1 MRVEYTWIDR
11 QGIALMIVVAALAL
25 VLTTSALWI
34 GLRPV

>member
-1 MRVEYTWIDR
+1 MRVEYPLIDR

-25 VLTTSALWI
+25 VLITSALWI